1 MKNIDVFGLKL
12 SVFTLDEV
20 RELYSEVIYKKGNAV
35 IFGHSFGSIPVM
47 KKFPHL
53 VDVVN
58 SFDLLVCDGTPFSW
72 YCKLFGF
79 TLKEVISIPQITN
92 FTLEYADKHKLHVLL
107 LGAKESVNQLAN
119 SKLEEKYSNAVF
131 LQGINGYFSATEE
144 ADIVSIINSQAPD
157 VLLIGISTPVKEMFA
172 YKYRNELNAR
182 IIIPCGGMIDVYAGI
197 TKQSP
202 RVIKKLGLAAPYRI
216 FQEPKRLFKLH
227 TYYIKEAIL
236 KIIPITMYYR
246 FILRSSTF
254 NLIDYYIL
262 KGKKRSDI

>member
-1 MKNIDVFGLKL
+1 MRSINVYGLKL
-12 SVFTLDEV
+12 SVFTLDDV
-20 RELYSEVIYKKGNAV
+20 RDFYSGIIDKKGNAV
-35 IFGHSFGSIPVM
+35 VFGHSFGSIPVM

-79 TLKEVISIPQITN
+79 PLKQVISIPEITN
-92 FTLEYADKHKLHVLL
+92 FTLEYADNQKLRVLL
-107 LGAKESVNQLAN
+107 LGAKESINQLATN
-119 SKLEEKYSNAVF
+119 RLAEKYPNAVF

-144 ADIVSIINSQAPD
+144 ADIVSKISSQAPD

-172 YKYRNELNAR
+172 YKYRKDLNAS

-202 RVIKKLGLAAPYRI
+202 KIIKKLGLAAPYRI
-216 FQEPKRLFKLH
+216 LQEPRRLFKLH
-227 TYYIKEAIL
+227 TWYISEAIF
-236 KIIPITMYYR
+236 KIVPLTLYNR
-246 FILRSSTF
+246 LFSRNKSFSLVA
-254 NLIDYYIL
+254 DYI
-262 KGKKRSDI
+262 GKTNQPE